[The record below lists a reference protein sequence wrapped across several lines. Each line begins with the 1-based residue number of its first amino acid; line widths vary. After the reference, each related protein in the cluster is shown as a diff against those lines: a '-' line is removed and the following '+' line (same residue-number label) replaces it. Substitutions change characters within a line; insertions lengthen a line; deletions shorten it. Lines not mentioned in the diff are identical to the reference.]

1 MHKRHSGRTLAASTR
16 QFNDTDRN
24 SSTSDFPGCFNAL
37 AHKFQSPQFT
47 CCSAAMISLA
57 ESRPKARESSS
68 TTMREAGMLAMKIGY
83 LATGL
88 AFVFVGAV
96 TMGLF

>member
-1 MHKRHSGRTLAASTR
+1 
-16 QFNDTDRN
+16 
-24 SSTSDFPGCFNAL
+24 
-37 AHKFQSPQFT
+37 
-47 CCSAAMISLA
+47 
-57 ESRPKARESSS
+57 
-68 TTMREAGMLAMKIGY
+68 MLAMKIGY